1 MKINKNTITF
11 EKKDSILFNGKI
23 ISNGHFAV
31 DLEKIFCFKF
41 KFPDDKLTAAFINK
55 QQFTK
60 EGSSIKVG
68 DDCTWMPNLEAA
80 FTNTNPQYE
89 GFITD
94 FRYQKAILIIN
105 PQTEKRA
112 WVDSQYLE
120 LLTNQ
125 EIIISDEHSPI
136 YTANKSICV
145 MPIRVSLDI
154 DTNKMLD
161 EVVKVIC
168 NYEANK

>member
-1 MKINKNTITF
+1 MKIKNNTVTF
-11 EKKDSILFNGKI
+11 EKKDNIMFDGKI
-23 ISNGHFAV
+23 ISDGHFAV
-31 DLEKIFCFKF
+31 NLEEIFCFKF
-41 KFPDDKLTAAFINK
+41 KFPEDKLTAAFINK
-55 QQFTK
+55 QQFMK
-60 EGSSIKVG
+60 EGSSIQIG
-68 DDCTWMPNLEAA
+68 DKCTWMPNLQAA

-94 FRYQKAILIIN
+94 FSYQKATLIIN

-136 YTANKSICV
+136 YTTNKSICV
-145 MPIRVSLDI
+145 MPIRVSSNI
-154 DTNKMLD
+154 DTINMLD

-168 NYEANK
+168 KYEANK